1 MYKRQRYDAAV
12 QVYRAQVRKAVSEV
26 EQALLQ
32 LASTAARSADADQAA
47 AGYRRSFTATEARWR
62 AGLASLVELEDARR
76 TSLAAQTALVSLQ
89 QERMNAWI
97 ALYRAVGGGWD
108 ASQTTAN
115 AR

>member
-1 MYKRQRYDAAV
+1 MVGRGAPE
-12 QVYRAQVRKAVSEV
+12 AQPEEV
-26 EQALLQ
+26 EVRA
-32 LASTAARSADADQAA
+32 ADAE
-47 AGYRRSFTATEARWR
+47 GVARWR

-89 QERMNAWI
+89 QERMTAWI

-108 ASQTTAN
+108 PSQTTAN